1 MSHTN
6 LSALTQISQ
15 WEALN
20 GHEQIADGCAG
31 ETLVDSYNFLGNL
44 TYLEQAFP
52 FQQSLLSNLIWTLI
66 PLPH

>member
-31 ETLVDSYNFLGNL
+31 ETPVDNGDFLGNL
-44 TYLEQAFP
+44 THLEQVVPFPPKFAF
-52 FQQSLLSNLIWTLI
+52 
-66 PLPH
+66 